1 MKRRIQRLE
10 HGAGTELSRL
20 SFESAIRP
28 QRLLL
33 SGIAAVLVGFV
44 QVNESAA
51 LGTDLR
57 VIIIGVALANALWN
71 TGQLLRL
78 FTRRPSRRLEVA
90 QALVDAFLALAAATV
105 ANASSSPLVWVLM
118 LVPIIDVAVRFG
130 AAGAIVGWLAVGS
143 SYVFLLSARPSSGSQ
158 DPAAVGA
165 GFQQVAAVA
174 VIAVPMLIIIS
185 RLRSELEISA
195 RSRAV
200 ADTQESHL
208 RGITDAAREFSE
220 ADSPY
225 RALQLAVDS
234 TLRFGFD
241 RVDVCTRQGEEPW
254 RLAIASGSPASV
266 PPHEDGLL
274 VRSMAA
280 ASRSSV
286 GVSEPGVQELQSL
299 HKLGYRAA
307 VVAVVEASEDES
319 VGLRAYSI
327 ESVSEESPILDSIET
342 LVSLCASAW
351 VSARK
356 RELLEHEK
364 HQADYESKH
373 DSLTRIPNRSAVYD
387 ALTEAIRDERTQT
400 AVMFIDLNGFKAIN
414 DELGHAAGD
423 ATLLAV
429 ATRLRTLA
437 NQRVFVA
444 RLGGDEF
451 VLIVRGYG
459 RSELDQIAND
469 VIDKVTAPI
478 EVDGEVV
485 MVGASIGIAEHAGE
499 DESTLLNRADELMYL
514 AKQESRTAGRSIYR
528 FGSSVAA

>member
-1 MKRRIQRLE
+1 MDNLE
-10 HGAGTELSRL
+10 TGAGPELSRL
-20 SFESAIRP
+20 SFESAVRP

-33 SGIAAVLVGFV
+33 SGIAAFLMAFV
-44 QVNESAA
+44 HVDGNVV

-57 VIIIGVALANALWN
+57 FVIIAVAFANAIWN
-71 TGQLLRL
+71 AGQLLRL
-78 FTRRPSRRLEVA
+78 ITSRSNRRVDII

-105 ANASSSPLVWVLM
+105 ADAASSPLVWILL

-130 AAGAIVGWLAVGS
+130 VPGAIVGWLAVGS
-143 SYVFLLSARPSSGSQ
+143 SYVFLLSARASSGAR
-158 DPAAVGA
+158 DTAAVGD

-185 RLRSELEISA
+185 RLRSELEVSA
-195 RSRAV
+195 RSRAL
-200 ADTQESHL
+200 ANTQESQL

-220 ADSPY
+220 AESPY

-241 RVDVCTRQGEEPW
+241 RVDVCTREGDEPW
-254 RLAIASGSPASV
+254 RLAIASGTPAAV

-280 ASRSSV
+280 AFRASV
-286 GVSEPGVQELQSL
+286 GVSEPGVREVQSL

-307 VVAVVEASEDES
+307 IVAVVHVSETES
-319 VGLRAYSI
+319 VGLRAYSV
-327 ESVSEESPILDSIET
+327 ESVSEESTILDSIET

-356 RELLEHEK
+356 REVLEHEK

-387 ALTEAIRDERTQT
+387 ALTEAIEDERTQT

-414 DELGHAAGD
+414 DHLGHAAGD
-423 ATLLAV
+423 ATLLAIAARLKML
-429 ATRLRTLA
+429 ATPRI
-437 NQRVFVA
+437 FVA

-451 VLIVRGYG
+451 VLIVRGHG
-459 RSELDQIAND
+459 RSELDQIARTL
-469 VIDKVTAPI
+469 IETITEPI
-478 EVDGEVV
+478 EVDDETVV
-485 MVGASIGIAEHAGE
+485 VGASIGIAEHAGE
-499 DESTLLNRADELMYL
+499 DESTLLNRADELMYI
-514 AKQESRTAGRSIYR
+514 AKQESRSIGTSVYR
-528 FGSSVAA
+528 FGSTVAA

>member
-1 MKRRIQRLE
+1 MIRRTERREI
-10 HGAGTELSRL
+10 GAGSELSRL

-33 SGIAAVLVGFV
+33 SGIAAVLVGFANV
-44 QVNESAA
+44 AESAA
-51 LGTDLR
+51 LGADLR
-57 VIIIGVALANALWN
+57 IIIVAVALANAVWN
-71 TGQLLRL
+71 SGQLLRL
-78 FTRRPSRRLEVA
+78 ITRRTSRRVEVA

-105 ANASSSPLVWVLM
+105 ANAASSPLVWILM

-130 AAGAIVGWLAVGS
+130 VAGAIIGWLAVGS
-143 SYVFLLSARPSSGSQ
+143 SYVFLLSSRSSAGGQ

-185 RLRSELEISA
+185 RLRSELEVSA
-195 RSRAV
+195 RSRAL
-200 ADTQESHL
+200 ADAQESHL

-241 RVDVCTRQGEEPW
+241 RVDVCTRQHDEPW
-254 RLAIASGSPASV
+254 RLAIASGAPAAV
-266 PPHEDGLL
+266 PPHDDGLL

-280 ASRSSV
+280 ASRASV
-286 GVSEPGVQELQSL
+286 GVSEPSVPEMQAL
-299 HKLGYRAA
+299 HKLGYRAG
-307 VVAVVEASEDES
+307 VVAVVHVSDDES

-327 ESVSEESPILDSIET
+327 ESVSDESPVLDSIET

-356 RELLEHEK
+356 REVLEHEK

-387 ALTEAIRDERTQT
+387 ALTEAIGDERTQT

-423 ATLLAV
+423 ATLLAI
-429 ATRLRTLA
+429 AARLRTLA
-437 NQRVFVA
+437 NPRVFVA

-451 VLIVRGYG
+451 VLIVRGHG

-469 VIDKVTAPI
+469 VIEKVTEPI
-478 EVDGEVV
+478 EIDDDVV
-485 MVGASIGIAEHAGE
+485 VVGASIGIAEHDGE
-499 DESTLLNRADELMYL
+499 DESALLNRADELMYL